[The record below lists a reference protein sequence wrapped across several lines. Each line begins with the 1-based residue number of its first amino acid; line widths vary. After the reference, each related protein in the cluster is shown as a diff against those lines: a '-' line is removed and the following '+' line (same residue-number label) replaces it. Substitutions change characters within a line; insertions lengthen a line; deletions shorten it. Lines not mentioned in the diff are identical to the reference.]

1 MDDHLASTCT
11 FERSTTMNVIGI
23 VGFTN
28 LAQRCGQHI
37 YSTLSSGRKPDHL
50 HLDQKRNRKVYIP

>member
-1 MDDHLASTCT
+1 
-11 FERSTTMNVIGI
+11 MNVIGI